1 MTDPSALSTGG
12 QPPATVAIRSIRP
25 DDASGLRALH
35 ARLSDETIR
44 NRFFGPHRFLPEDEV
59 RRFTSPV
66 AGRDVAL
73 VATAADDIVGVGRSI
88 RLAGRDLAEVAF
100 VVEDDYQGRG
110 IGSALLTL
118 LAHIAWD
125 DGIRRFVADTFV
137 TNQAMLGVFL
147 HTPRAVAVTATRRD
161 GAVVHLVMSLVP
173 PGDSLALA
181 SDQRTP
187 APKKLAGSDR

>member
-1 MTDPSALSTGG
+1 MNSPSALSAGG
-12 QPPATVAIRSIRP
+12 RPRAAVAIRSIRP
-25 DDASGLRALH
+25 DDASGLRAFH

-44 NRFFGPHRFLPEDEV
+44 KPFFGPHRLLPEDEV

-73 VATAADDIVGVGRSI
+73 VAIVADDIIGVGRSI
-88 RLAGRDLAEVAF
+88 RLAGRDVAEVAF
-100 VVEDDYQGRG
+100 VVDDDYQGRG
-110 IGSALLTL
+110 IGAALLTL
-118 LAHIAWD
+118 VAHMAWD

-161 GAVVHLVMSLVP
+161 GTVVHLVMSLVP
-173 PGDSLALA
+173 PDDSLALA

-187 APKKLAGSDR
+187 APQKVAGIDR